1 MLARTMRRRRAYLGG
16 LTASVVSWN
25 DRLVLSDSVGIGLH
39 DSTQECCV
47 QVGQIIRVAIAG
59 SRDAGVDACGIAVP
73 KVHVDSRNGLASASV
88 DELDVKVERNAL
100 LAIRNIAANELAID
114 VVRALGD
121 FRLQDARR
129 IVLEQKSLI
138 IAVRDTRG
146 RLVRDVVSRE
156 VAADERAV
164 QTSLDSGLLS
174 NRLATGERS
183 LREASA
189 LELRSTRADGV
200 GAPLHESCALSG
212 LLGQVVARVCES
224 RRQSKE
230 TKGQQRY
237 DWCHGR

>member
-1 MLARTMRRRRAYLGG
+1 MYWR
-16 LTASVVSWN
+16 LTAGVVSRN
-25 DRLVLSDSVGIGLH
+25 DGLVLSDSVGISLH
-39 DSTQECCV
+39 DSTQERCV
-47 QVGQIIRVAIAG
+47 QVGQIIRVAIARC
-59 SRDAGVDACGIAVP
+59 RDARVDACGIAVP
-73 KVHVDSRNGLASASV
+73 EVHVHSWDRLARTSV
-88 DELDVKVERNAL
+88 DELDVKVERNTL
-100 LAIRNIAANELAID
+100 LTIRDVAANELAID
-114 VVRALGD
+114 IVRALSNL
-121 FRLQDARR
+121 RLQDARR
-129 IVLEQKSLI
+129 IVLEQKSLV
-138 IAVRDTRG
+138 IAVGDAGG